1 MPSLPKQSTVGFIG
15 IGTMGFHMAMNI
27 LRGGYRLQVFD
38 LNKEALAEAG
48 KAGATVAPTV
58 ADLVRTSDLV
68 ITMLPDAPDVEAVAL
83 GQDGIESAA
92 RPGTLYVDMSTID
105 PVTTRRVGA
114 RLAQRGIRMI
124 DSPVARGVDN
134 ARAGTLALM
143 VGGDIADFKTAEPVL
158 RLMADTIT
166 HCGALGNGAAM
177 KLVNNFMSNGIVST
191 VAESMTIGLKAGLP
205 LDLMVQISGGT
216 GTNNAWLHKLMP
228 TKAFQGDYSLGF
240 MSRLARKDQRLALKL
255 AEETGVPLTLGKAV
269 LQMLDET
276 VATYPREDFTSV
288 LRVVSGKAG
297 VEMRLANDNKP
308 KAGN

>member
-1 MPSLPKQSTVGFIG
+1 MPLLPKQSTVGFIG

-38 LNKEALAEAG
+38 LDKEALAEAE
-48 KAGATVAPTV
+48 KVGATVMPTV
-58 ADLVRTSDLV
+58 ADLVRTSNLV
-68 ITMLPDAPDVEAVAL
+68 VTMLPDAPDVEAVAL

-143 VGGDIADFKTAEPVL
+143 VGGDPADFKTAEPVL

-191 VAESMTIGLKAGLP
+191 VAESMTLGLKAGLP
-205 LDLMVQISGGT
+205 LDLMIQISGGT

-228 TKAFQGDYSLGF
+228 AKAFRGDYSLGF

-276 VATYPREDFTSV
+276 VAAYPGEDFTSV

-297 VEMRLANDNKP
+297 VEMRFANDNKT
-308 KAGN
+308 KTGN

>member
-1 MPSLPKQSTVGFIG
+1 MSLLRNSTVGFIG

-27 LRGGYRLQVFD
+27 MRGGYRLQVFD
-38 LNKEALAEAG
+38 VNKKALVEAE
-48 KAGATVAPTV
+48 KAGAIVVPTI

-92 RPGTLYVDMSTID
+92 RSGTLYVDMSTID

-143 VGGDIADFKTAEPVL
+143 VGGDVEVFKTVEPVL

-166 HCGALGNGAAM
+166 HCGGLGNGAAM

-191 VAESMTIGLKAGLP
+191 IAESMTLGLKAGLP
-205 LDLMVQISGGT
+205 LDMMIHISGGT

-228 TKAFQGDYSLGF
+228 TKAFRGDYSLGF

-255 AEETGVPLTLGKAV
+255 ADETGVQLTLGKAV
-269 LQMLDET
+269 LTMLDEA
-276 VATYPREDFTSV
+276 VAIYPQEDFTSV

-297 VEMRLANDNKP
+297 VEMRLANDNKA
-308 KAGN
+308 KAS